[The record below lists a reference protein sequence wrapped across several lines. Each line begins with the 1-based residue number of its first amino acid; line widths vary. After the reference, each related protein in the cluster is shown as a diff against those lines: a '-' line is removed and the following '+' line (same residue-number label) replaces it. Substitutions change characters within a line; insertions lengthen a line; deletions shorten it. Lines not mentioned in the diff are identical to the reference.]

1 MWAEPPSPTAEGDHE
16 CMVRAQT
23 AGRAAGEL
31 RGLRG
36 RKLKGE
42 IKKVEVTTGSEVA
55 ESWKLWDEFSG
66 TEVDGV
72 SG

>member
-1 MWAEPPSPTAEGDHE
+1 
-16 CMVRAQT
+16 MVRAQT

-36 RKLKGE
+36 RKPKGE